1 MKSASSLPFGL
12 TPKAI
17 LAFLFPLITAV
28 VTSLVAWIV
37 GGDVF
42 DIEPI
47 KIAAGGLVT
56 SGLALLGAWIGKPS
70 PVVVEGNEESDIHDA
85 VGA

>member
-1 MKSASSLPFGL
+1 MKSASPLPFGL

-17 LAFLFPLITAV
+17 LAFLFPLITALAGAV
-28 VTSLVAWIV
+28 VLWAS
-37 GGDVF
+37 GGDF
-42 DIEPI
+42 DVTPI
-47 KIAAGGLVT
+47 KVAAGGVIT

-70 PVVVEGNEESDIHDA
+70 PVVIKGNEEADLHDA